1 MISFEAFYPYKT
13 AFLQRG
19 FRPFFSAAMAFAV
32 VAISAWMVFYFTNG
46 TLPATHYSTM
56 QWHAHEMVFGY
67 GTALAAGFLL
77 TAIQNWT
84 GLKTLENKP
93 LLILFLLWCIA
104 RLLPFVLPSSLLW
117 ILAFVDLSFNVLL
130 AIATFLP
137 IYKTRQ
143 WKNSAFPGKMILLFI
158 ANIFFYIGLL
168 GLWEP
173 ALQLGL
179 YAGFYTLI
187 ALIFTLGR
195 RVIPFFIQNGVDYP
209 FTAKNWKWLDLSNL
223 VLFLLFAIAD
233 ITEGIYST
241 SIITAS
247 LAGLLFILNSIRLYG
262 WYTHGIWRKPLLWSL
277 YIGYCW
283 LVFGFLLKCLMLI
296 FPISPFLALHSF
308 AYGGVGLITIG
319 MMARVSLGHTGRN
332 ILKPPKILT
341 WVYTLLTLGAVVRVI
356 FPLLN
361 TNLYVWWIGIAQSL
375 WIIAFSLLLITY
387 LPILI
392 KPSIDGH

>member
-32 VAISAWMVFYFTNG
+32 VAISAWMVFY
-46 TLPATHYSTM
+46 YSTM

-117 ILAFVDLSFNVLL
+117 ILALIDLSFNVLL

-233 ITEGIYST
+233 ITEGIYTT

-341 WVYTLLTLGAVVRVI
+341 SVYTLLTLGAVVRVI